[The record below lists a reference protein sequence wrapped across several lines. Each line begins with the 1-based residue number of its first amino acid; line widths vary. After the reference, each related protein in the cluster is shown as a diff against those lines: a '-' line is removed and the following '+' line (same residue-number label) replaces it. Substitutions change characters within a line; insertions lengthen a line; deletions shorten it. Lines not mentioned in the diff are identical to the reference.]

1 MLSKSGGGEDVLAH
15 KIKVT
20 VPEDHQL
27 EIRLPQDF
35 PAGPAEIIVLATSS
49 EEGPEMKD
57 MGRLLAA
64 LESLRSMERT
74 EEEERVLE
82 GFDSFQR
89 SNPFD
94 LASLV
99 EKVR

>member
-1 MLSKSGGGEDVLAH
+1 VQAH
-15 KIKVT
+15 RLKVT

-35 PAGPAEIIVLATSS
+35 PAGPAEIIVLAGPASG
-49 EEGPEMKD
+49 EGAPKGGSGE
-57 MGRLLAA
+57 LLAA
-64 LESLRSMERT
+64 LETLRSMERT

-82 GFDSFQR
+82 DFDSFRQTH
-89 SNPFD
+89 PFD

-99 EKVR
+99 DDDR